1 MVGHWT
7 GAHGFGGAATI
18 ASRTSAGA
26 GTLSSESRPFAG
38 LGLQRGRYRSAES
51 GLGARY
57 GRGEERRAALLLQRP
72 AMVVAG
78 RGRFSSATCALSWR
92 SHHQSHRASVQFLR
106 PPPTTLFLISP

>member
-26 GTLSSESRPFAG
+26 GTLSSESRPVAG

-57 GRGEERRAALLLQRP
+57 ARGEERRAALLLQQP
-72 AMVVAG
+72 ALVVAG
-78 RGRFSSATCALSWR
+78 RGRFSSATCSF
-92 SHHQSHRASVQFLR
+92 FLR
-106 PPPTTLFLISP
+106 RHDQTRAG